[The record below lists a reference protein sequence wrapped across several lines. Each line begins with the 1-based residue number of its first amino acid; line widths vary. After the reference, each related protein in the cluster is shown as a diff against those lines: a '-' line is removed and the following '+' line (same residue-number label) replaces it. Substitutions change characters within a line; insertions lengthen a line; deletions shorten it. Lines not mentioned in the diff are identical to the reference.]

1 MIAFLTRVLTIFF
14 GPEDPWRIVRF
25 GIVGVGSTLIYAV
38 LAWIFTVR
46 LEMPAVVGSI
56 LAYCCGAVFSYTTH
70 RRVTF
75 RSTQSVRQEAPR
87 FAGISFAGWIVAII
101 SPLILTNAW
110 GLPPIVAIVFASV
123 AVPIL
128 SFIGMERFVFRLRQ
142 PATAARM
149 SASEKAVSAVSDGA
163 LQDGGQ
169 DGDTG
174 R

>member
-1 MIAFLTRVLTIFF
+1 MIAFLTRILSRFF

-46 LEMPAVVGSI
+46 MEMPAVVGSI

-75 RSTQSVRQEAPR
+75 RSRQSVRHEAPR

-128 SFIGMERFVFRLRQ
+128 SFIGMERFVFRARR
-142 PATAARM
+142 PGAAARVA
-149 SASEKAVSAVSDGA
+149 ASDKAVSAASDGA
-163 LQDGGQ
+163 VQDGGQ
-169 DGDTG
+169 DSDIA

>member
-1 MIAFLTRVLTIFF
+1 MTALLTRILAVFF

-46 LEMPAVVGSI
+46 MEMPAVVGSI

-75 RSTQSVRQEAPR
+75 RSTQSVRHEAPR

-110 GLPPIVAIVFASV
+110 GLPPIVAIVFASI

-128 SFIGMERFVFRLRQ
+128 SFIGMERFVFRSRQ
-142 PATAARM
+142 PGVATQVQ
-149 SASEKAVSAVSDGA
+149 ASDKAVSAVSDGA
-163 LQDGGQ
+163 VQDGGQ
-169 DGDTG
+169 DGGIG